1 MQTVHGKPGRH
12 PRGVRRH
19 SVNRPLVLGALGV
32 ALVLAGCRETAAA
45 PKEAAASGAVA
56 APSDLPEVLA
66 TVGDTKVTLAD
77 VRARAGEDLDKLETQ
92 YQLMRSRIIG
102 TVLDSLIREQTLGA
116 EAKKTGKSID
126 QLVAAEAGSSGFAPT
141 DLEVTTWYEKNP
153 DRVGGRPLA
162 DVRPQIVDYL
172 TNVKRKE
179 AERKVEDRIKAENK
193 VVVNFEPFRFRFD
206 NAGAPTAGK
215 HDAPVELVE
224 FSDFQC
230 PFCQRMAPTLKEV
243 KQRFPDQVKIVYRQF
258 PLTSIHPFAFKAA
271 EASLCANEQGKFW
284 ELHDVMF
291 KDQKRLGVSDLKA
304 SAKSLGMDEKKFDAC
319 LDSGRYVEQVQKD
332 SKEAQRL
339 GVTGT
344 PAIFVN
350 GVLLDGGAV
359 PFTTVEAAIQ
369 RELTRASARR

>member
-1 MQTVHGKPGRH
+1 MQKVHVNPDRH
-12 PRGVRRH
+12 AQGARRG
-19 SVNRPLVLGALGV
+19 SPNRPFVLGALGL
-32 ALVLAGCRETAAA
+32 AMVLAGCRETAAA
-45 PKEAAASGAVA
+45 PKETAAAGAVS
-56 APSDLPEVLA
+56 APADLPEVLA
-66 TVGDTKVTLAD
+66 TVGETKVTLAD

-92 YQLMRSRIIG
+92 YQLMRSKIVG

-126 QLVAAEAGSSGFAPT
+126 QLVAAEAGSAGFAPT

-153 DRVGGRPLA
+153 ERVGGRPLA
-162 DVRPQIVDYL
+162 DVKQQIIDYL
-172 TNVKRKE
+172 SNVKRKE
-179 AERKVEDRIKAENK
+179 VERKVEDRIKAENK
-193 VVVNFEPFRFRFD
+193 VVVNFEPFRFKFD

-215 HDAPVELVE
+215 QDAPVELVE

-243 KQRFPDQVKIVYRQF
+243 QQKFPDQVKIVYRQF
-258 PLTSIHPFAFKAA
+258 PLTNIHPFAFKAA

-284 ELHDVMF
+284 QLHDVMF
-291 KDQKRLGVSDLKA
+291 KDQKKLGVSDLKE
-304 SAKSLGMDEKKFDAC
+304 SAKALGADEKKFNAC

-332 SKEAQRL
+332 SKEAQRM

-369 RELTRASARR
+369 KELSRASAKR